1 MKKKDAAEVRQI
13 RERLMKLLSEK
24 EQSVCPACDSLRIIG
39 YGHSSKQRYMCKTCG
54 KTFSADKDTIF
65 CSSHQSK
72 ETWEHFIECE
82 LYKMTLKE
90 TADVLNLSV
99 TTCHSMRH
107 KLYVQ
112 CAKLK
117 EMLEHQQ

>member
-13 RERLMKLLSEK
+13 REHLMKLLSE
-24 EQSVCPACDSLRIIG
+24 ERQPVCPTCNSKRIIC

-65 CSSHQSK
+65 CASHQSK
-72 ETWEHFIECE
+72 ETWEYFIECE

-90 TADVLNLSV
+90 TAEVLNLSV
-99 TTCHSMRH
+99 TTCYSMRH
-107 KLYVQ
+107 KLYAQ
-112 CAKLK
+112 CAKVK
-117 EMLEHQQ
+117 EMLEYQQ